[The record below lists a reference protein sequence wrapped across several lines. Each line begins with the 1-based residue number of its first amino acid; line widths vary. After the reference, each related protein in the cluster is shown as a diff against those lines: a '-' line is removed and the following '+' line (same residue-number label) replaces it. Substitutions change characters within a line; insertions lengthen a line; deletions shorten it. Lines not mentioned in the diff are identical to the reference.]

1 MNGDVDGP
9 VPGLSRP
16 PLPPKSRPINRSR
29 KQREREVPDVDWERS
44 LQHFAAAV
52 SDDLD
57 DLHAR
62 FLQENELTFAAW
74 KQLWADAR
82 MSAAFHVEFWESS
95 PTKTHKTILQ
105 QTLDALVCCIEEHD
119 GAFEIAADVAT
130 LIGRVFALY
139 CAYSVQLGDPK
150 HKIDVDPQAWTALLT
165 VNFVVCGAGASLF
178 PTAAREV
185 RSIIHRL
192 VVEEKA
198 FLRCL
203 QGFGPS
209 VRVRNRAVRGQ
220 TAGQAQDL
228 TLAVDNA
235 TEEDAPLKQNT
246 VEQLKY
252 LNDHY
257 QELMSRAR
265 SAGPSVSGTGAG
277 QTGRRGTP
285 ALSASRSS
293 TQEAGN
299 DGDDL
304 ARALTAYVGYKANEE
319 ARRSDRVVRA
329 AAAREYDES
338 RTILEQVSSEHDD
351 RNYDLDLSDRGSVVS
366 VFPSPMARSTTSIP
380 RKSWRRRD
388 SGSSEDFLAQLESE
402 LHADISSE
410 QGEPAT
416 TVLTTRNKQ
425 TSALSEVS
433 EADSDALAD
442 LERELE
448 QSVDAVSP
456 QNGGKT
462 IPKKL
467 SPPVRRKRDRPTA
480 NTASR
485 VEQTTALAPRR
496 SIAEHR
502 EKKSSAVSEVSE
514 ADSDAL
520 ADLERE
526 LEQSVELVSR
536 KAPENP
542 SPLPRRKRG
551 RESAATGIV
560 PRKNDRTANSTQNLV
575 HAVTLENAR
584 PKAKRARSKSVAST
598 MSFADSW
605 AVASTADSD
614 GLAEIQAELDAIPT
628 LAGPLETAPKK
639 FSRARDTQQRP
650 SDVAVQLPAAKSK
663 AKPRVKRP
671 TRQSSA
677 CGQKH
682 KSNAVDVVRDR
693 QNHPV
698 QSTDQRLERR
708 ATSLPVVSDSTV
720 WTPQFQAEV
729 DISGGKTTTRVTAS
743 ARESSA
749 AYEIRLRRSSRLS
762 SVASEADSN
771 ALEELERELSAT
783 TATLGSA
790 MLPSAPSPTKTRS
803 RKRNVKPSPVQRS
816 TRNNAKKQRPNEMDT
831 STAAAAK
838 QRASKSGPKAPQQP
852 SRMSFVLSD
861 NESDG
866 LAELVAELDTT
877 VATQTITVVQRKRS
891 PVVKRPSP
899 SSTRRKKSPASPKG
913 VPSRSALL
921 HSTAPP
927 RALAPVADVGLRRSA
942 RLSSLASD
950 TESDGLEDLMAELD
964 SSPAASKPLRVNT
977 ANPRARAGTTRRQ
990 QTRAQGT
997 KSKQSQAKEGPKA
1010 TRTPRAPQAKQKRAA
1025 VETEVAKPSTRQP
1038 LVAPNWRQNCKH
1050 NMTRKGVAP
1059 L

>member
-16 PLPPKSRPINRSR
+16 PLPPKSCPINRSR

-338 RTILEQVSSEHDD
+338 RTILEQCRVC
-351 RNYDLDLSDRGSVVS
+351 
-366 VFPSPMARSTTSIP
+366 IP
-380 RKSWRRRD
+380 
-388 SGSSEDFLAQLESE
+388 
-402 LHADISSE
+402 
-410 QGEPAT
+410 
-416 TVLTTRNKQ
+416 
-425 TSALSEVS
+425 
-433 EADSDALAD
+433 
-442 LERELE
+442 
-448 QSVDAVSP
+448 QS
-456 QNGGKT
+456 NG
-462 IPKKL
+462 
-467 SPPVRRKRDRPTA
+467 
-480 NTASR
+480 
-485 VEQTTALAPRR
+485 
-496 SIAEHR
+496 
-502 EKKSSAVSEVSE
+502 
-514 ADSDAL
+514 
-520 ADLERE
+520 
-526 LEQSVELVSR
+526 
-536 KAPENP
+536 
-542 SPLPRRKRG
+542 
-551 RESAATGIV
+551 
-560 PRKNDRTANSTQNLV
+560 
-575 HAVTLENAR
+575 
-584 PKAKRARSKSVAST
+584 
-598 MSFADSW
+598 
-605 AVASTADSD
+605 
-614 GLAEIQAELDAIPT
+614 
-628 LAGPLETAPKK
+628 
-639 FSRARDTQQRP
+639 
-650 SDVAVQLPAAKSK
+650 
-663 AKPRVKRP
+663 
-671 TRQSSA
+671 
-677 CGQKH
+677 
-682 KSNAVDVVRDR
+682 
-693 QNHPV
+693 
-698 QSTDQRLERR
+698 
-708 ATSLPVVSDSTV
+708 
-720 WTPQFQAEV
+720 
-729 DISGGKTTTRVTAS
+729 
-743 ARESSA
+743 
-749 AYEIRLRRSSRLS
+749 
-762 SVASEADSN
+762 
-771 ALEELERELSAT
+771 
-783 TATLGSA
+783 
-790 MLPSAPSPTKTRS
+790 
-803 RKRNVKPSPVQRS
+803 
-816 TRNNAKKQRPNEMDT
+816 
-831 STAAAAK
+831 
-838 QRASKSGPKAPQQP
+838 
-852 SRMSFVLSD
+852 
-861 NESDG
+861 
-866 LAELVAELDTT
+866 
-877 VATQTITVVQRKRS
+877 
-891 PVVKRPSP
+891 
-899 SSTRRKKSPASPKG
+899 
-913 VPSRSALL
+913 
-921 HSTAPP
+921 
-927 RALAPVADVGLRRSA
+927 
-942 RLSSLASD
+942 
-950 TESDGLEDLMAELD
+950 
-964 SSPAASKPLRVNT
+964 
-977 ANPRARAGTTRRQ
+977 
-990 QTRAQGT
+990 
-997 KSKQSQAKEGPKA
+997 
-1010 TRTPRAPQAKQKRAA
+1010 
-1025 VETEVAKPSTRQP
+1025 
-1038 LVAPNWRQNCKH
+1038 
-1050 NMTRKGVAP
+1050 
-1059 L
+1059 